1 MSDIR
6 DLNEFVS
13 AKDVEDGDILEI
25 MDAGEILST
34 NFNREDQDEKMV
46 LQIGVRLPNGKEK
59 KMTINRTNRENIAER
74 FGPLT
79 EHWVGIHVTVLK
91 IKQAVFGEMKY
102 VIHLKPVE
110 EPTDPPPP
118 RKK

>member
-1 MSDIR
+1 MPDTR

-25 MDAGEILST
+25 MDAGEIIST
-34 NFNREDQDEKMV
+34 NFRKEDEDEKLV
-46 LQIGVRLPNGKEK
+46 LQMGIRLPSGKVK

-79 EHWVGIHVTVLK
+79 EHWIGIHVKVLK
-91 IKQAVFGEMKY
+91 IKQSVFGEMKH

-110 EPTDPPPP
+110 EPADPPPP